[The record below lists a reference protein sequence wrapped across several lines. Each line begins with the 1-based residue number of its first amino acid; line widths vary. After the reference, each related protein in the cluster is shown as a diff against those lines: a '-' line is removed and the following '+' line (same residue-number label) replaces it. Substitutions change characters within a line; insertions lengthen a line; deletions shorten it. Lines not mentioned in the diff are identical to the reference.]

1 MSKNAS
7 IESRGMY
14 GFDPTGLER
23 AAKAVSI
30 LDKSPNAQKAF
41 ELAVKEEEIK
51 LLEQKNNLK
60 QKEILKSKIEQENK
74 IIEIKNQLEAS
85 KEKAEYED
93 FLAKKRIEYKLKRE
107 KENNDEILK
116 RQEQS
121 IIKQE
126 KEKKIL

>member
-107 KENNDEILK
+107 KENND
-116 RQEQS
+116 
-121 IIKQE
+121 
-126 KEKKIL
+126 